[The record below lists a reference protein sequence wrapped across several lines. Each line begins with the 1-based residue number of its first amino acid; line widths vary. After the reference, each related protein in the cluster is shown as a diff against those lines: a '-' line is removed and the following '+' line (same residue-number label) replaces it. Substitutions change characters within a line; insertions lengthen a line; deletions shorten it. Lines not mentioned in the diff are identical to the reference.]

1 MTKTRAIA
9 YPLLLLLAL
18 GGCSKSDSG
27 AADRAQPP
35 WVKTVAVQPDGP
47 AVLRVS
53 GTVRARYE
61 IPMAFQVG
69 GRILARE
76 VDAGERVKAGQRLF
90 RLDPRDLDEAVRAA
104 AAQLAGADAAL
115 VMETKGLE
123 RRRQLKQS
131 DAVSLEDLE
140 RAELAERDA
149 VSRRDAARANLAQA
163 RNARAYAE
171 LRAKQAGVVIEVTGE
186 PGQVV
191 EAGQA
196 VAVLAQEGER
206 EIEVFLAD
214 GSRPPRAG
222 TVHLANG
229 TTGPLVLREIAGAAD
244 PVSRTWRARYRV
256 QGAKTDVPLGTVVHV
271 TLTGDAAE
279 AGTLLVPVGALD
291 ERSGGPQVWR
301 IEEGHVQ
308 PIPVEIVALDHE
320 QARIKAPLPTE
331 ARVVALGTHVL
342 TPGMAVRERAP

>member
-1 MTKTRAIA
+1 MMKIGAMTA
-9 YPLLLLLAL
+9 PLLLLLAL
-18 GGCSKSDSG
+18 GGCTKNDSG
-27 AADRAQPP
+27 DAARAQPP
-35 WVKTVAVQPDGP
+35 WVKTVAVQTDGQ

-76 VDAGERVKAGQRLF
+76 VDAGQRVQAGQRLF
-90 RLDPRDLDEAVRAA
+90 RLDPRDLNEAVRAA
-104 AAQLAGADAAL
+104 VAQLAGADAAL
-115 VMETKGLE
+115 VMATKGLE

-149 VSRRDAARANLAQA
+149 VSRRDAARATLAQA
-163 RNARAYAE
+163 RNARAYTE

-206 EIEVFLAD
+206 EIEVSLAD
-214 GSRPPRAG
+214 SSRPPRAG
-222 TVHLANG
+222 TIRLANG
-229 TTGPLVLREIAGAAD
+229 TSGRLVLREIAGAAD

-256 QGAKTDVPLGTVVHV
+256 EGAKTDVPLGTVVHV

-291 ERSGGPQVWR
+291 ERGEGPRVWR
-301 IEEGHVQ
+301 IEEGHAQ
-308 PIPVEIVALDHE
+308 PVPVEVVSLERE
-320 QARIKAPLPTE
+320 QVHIRADLPAEARI
-331 ARVVALGTHVL
+331 VVIGTHLLV
-342 TPGMAVRERAP
+342 PGMAVRERAP

>member
-1 MTKTRAIA
+1 MMKIA
-9 YPLLLLLAL
+9 VVTGTLLLLLAI
-18 GGCSKSDSG
+18 GGCSKHDSD

-35 WVKTVAVQPDGP
+35 WVKTVAVQPDVP

-53 GTVRARYE
+53 GTIRARYE

-76 VDAGERVKAGQRLF
+76 VDAGQRVQAGQRLF
-90 RLDPRDLDEAVRAA
+90 RLDPRDFDEAVRAA
-104 AAQLAGADAAL
+104 EAQLAAAAAAL
-115 VMETKGLE
+115 EMETKSLQ
-123 RRRQLKQS
+123 RRRQLKE
-131 DAVSLEDLE
+131 DEAVSQEDLE
-140 RAELAERDA
+140 RAELAVRDA
-149 VSRRDAARANLAQA
+149 VSRRDVALANLAQA
-163 RNARAYAE
+163 KNARNYAE
-171 LRAKQAGVVIEVTGE
+171 LRVKQAGVVIEVMGE

-191 EAGQA
+191 GTGQA
-196 VAVLAQEGER
+196 VAVLALEGER

-271 TLTGDAAE
+271 ALTGDEAE
-279 AGTLLVPVGALD
+279 ADALQVPVGALD
-291 ERSGGPQVWR
+291 ERGEGPHVWLVQD
-301 IEEGHVQ
+301 GHVQ
-308 PIPVEIVALDHE
+308 PVPVEVVKLDLEQAHIRATLPAEARIVAFGAHLL
-320 QARIKAPLPTE
+320 R
-331 ARVVALGTHVL
+331 
-342 TPGMAVRERAP
+342 PGMAVRERAP